1 MNAVLL
7 PARLQGP
14 LGGSWWL
21 LALTLV
27 MMVLVFLAL
36 HLLSALRAQAERELR
51 RLYQQDV
58 RLYLERLEHNSRLK
72 LVFRKS
78 VLLLY
83 QLEGYMKLGDDEAIR
98 TLIAQLDQLRL
109 PPRDK
114 LLFLQDRMSFFVSAG
129 EWEEARAS
137 RDDLAAFLRKTKADR
152 QEQYQKVIAD
162 ADQIIGVYVD
172 RDTSLIPALRAQ
184 AADTADPV
192 QRGVL
197 QYRLAKLYHFA
208 GDIDMRRV
216 YLKRAAKNL
225 KNTYY
230 AVMIKEALEDPS
242 VLERQ

>member
-1 MNAVLL
+1 MNVPLSSVQLQASGVDWL
-7 PARLQGP
+7 P
-14 LGGSWWL
+14 

-27 MMVLVFLAL
+27 MMALIFLAL
-36 HLLSALRAQAERELR
+36 RLLSALRTQAEKELR

-58 RLYLERLEHNSRLK
+58 ALYLERLEHNRRLK

-83 QLEGYMKLGDDEAIR
+83 RLEGYMKLGDNQMIR
-98 TLIAQLDQLRL
+98 QIIAQLDQMSLQ
-109 PPRDK
+109 PRDK
-114 LLFLQDRMSFFVSAG
+114 LLFLQDRLSFFVSTG
-129 EWEEARAS
+129 DEARAS
-137 RDDLAAFLRKTKADR
+137 RDSLVSFLHKSKADR
-152 QEQYQKVIAD
+152 QAQYQKVIAD
-162 ADQIIGVYVD
+162 ADQIIGVYVE

-208 GDIDMRRV
+208 GNVEMRQV

-225 KNTYY
+225 QNTYY
-230 AVMIKEALEDPS
+230 AVMIKEAQTDPTA
-242 VLERQ
+242 LERQ

>member
-1 MNAVLL
+1 MNVPLSSVQLQASGVDWL
-7 PARLQGP
+7 P
-14 LGGSWWL
+14 

-27 MMVLVFLAL
+27 MMALIFLAL
-36 HLLSALRAQAERELR
+36 RLLSALRTQAEKELR

-58 RLYLERLEHNSRLK
+58 ALYLERLEHNRRLK

-83 QLEGYMKLGDDEAIR
+83 RLEGYMKLRQI
-98 TLIAQLDQLRL
+98 IAQLDQMILQ
-109 PPRDK
+109 PRDK
-114 LLFLQDRMSFFVSAG
+114 LLFLQDRLSFFVSTG
-129 EWEEARAS
+129 EWDEARAS
-137 RDDLAAFLRKTKADR
+137 RDSLVSFLHKSKADR
-152 QEQYQKVIAD
+152 QAQYQKVIAD
-162 ADQIIGVYVD
+162 ADQIIGVYVE

-208 GDIDMRRV
+208 GNVEMRQV

-225 KNTYY
+225 QNTYY
-230 AVMIKEALEDPS
+230 AVMIKEAQTDPTA
-242 VLERQ
+242 LERQ

>member
-1 MNAVLL
+1 MTAVLL

-14 LGGSWWL
+14 LDGNWWL
-21 LALTLV
+21 LVLTV
-27 MMVLVFLAL
+27 AMMVLVFLAL
-36 HLLSALRAQAERELR
+36 RLLSALRTQAERELR

-58 RLYLERLEHNSRLK
+58 GLYLERLEHNRRLA

-83 QLEGYMKLGDDEAIR
+83 RLEGYMKLGDDTAIR
-98 TLIAQLDQLRL
+98 QIIAQLDQMRL
-109 PPRDK
+109 QPRDE
-114 LLFLQDRMSFFVSAG
+114 LLFLQDRLSFFVSAG
-129 EWEEARAS
+129 DWDEARAS
-137 RDDLAAFLRKTKADR
+137 RDALVSFLQKTKADR
-152 QEQYQKVIAD
+152 QERYQKVIAD

-172 RDTSLIPALRAQ
+172 RDTSLIPALRTQ

-208 GDIDMRRV
+208 GDGDMRQV

-230 AVMIKEALEDPS
+230 AVMIKEAQEDPS

>member
-1 MNAVLL
+1 MNVPLSSVQLQASGVDWL
-7 PARLQGP
+7 P
-14 LGGSWWL
+14 

-27 MMVLVFLAL
+27 MMALIFLAL
-36 HLLSALRAQAERELR
+36 RLLSALRTQAEKELR

-58 RLYLERLEHNSRLK
+58 ALYLERLEHNRRLK

-83 QLEGYMKLGDDEAIR
+83 RLEGYMKLGDNQMIR
-98 TLIAQLDQLRL
+98 QIIAQLDQMSLQ
-109 PPRDK
+109 PRDK
-114 LLFLQDRMSFFVSAG
+114 LLFLQDRLSFFVST
-129 EWEEARAS
+129 WDEARAS
-137 RDDLAAFLRKTKADR
+137 RDSLVSFLHKSKADR
-152 QEQYQKVIAD
+152 QAQYQKVIAD
-162 ADQIIGVYVD
+162 ADQIIGVYVE

-208 GDIDMRRV
+208 GNVEMRQV

-225 KNTYY
+225 QNTYY
-230 AVMIKEALEDPS
+230 AVMIKEAQTDPTA
-242 VLERQ
+242 LERQ